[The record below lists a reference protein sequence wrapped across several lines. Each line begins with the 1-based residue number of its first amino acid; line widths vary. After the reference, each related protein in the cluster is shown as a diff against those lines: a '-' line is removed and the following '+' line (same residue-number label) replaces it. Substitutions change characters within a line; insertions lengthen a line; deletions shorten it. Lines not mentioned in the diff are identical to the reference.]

1 MKITLTCE
9 TCHNVLF
16 DVGSQTFWNMD
27 NTTVDLK
34 VKPCETCLSNAEE
47 EGRDAA
53 ENRLTDE

>member
-1 MKITLTCE
+1 MKITLTCSE
-9 TCHNVLF
+9 CNSILI

-27 NTTVDLK
+27 LTTIELQ
-34 VKPCETCLSNAEE
+34 VKPCEECLSNAAE